1 MLCNFIYTK
10 GVRVLNIIAIDD
22 ETMVLKML
30 LSVLKETVEDSQITG
45 FDDPEQAM
53 EYIKKNHCDIV
64 FIDIELGSVSGIE
77 LAKRIKGIYPKINI
91 IFVTG
96 YSEYTYDAFKLH
108 ASGYIMKPPTKK
120 KILDELNNLRNPIL
134 TEKKELLTVQCFG
147 HFEVFNHHEPLKFAR
162 SKTKELFAYLI
173 DRQGAS
179 VTVSDICSVLWEDA
193 ESETKQKAYLRKLT
207 EDLVKT
213 LDKCDASDVLIK
225 SRNKY
230 AIDVSRVNC
239 DYYRYLE
246 NDPNAVRLFNGEYM
260 TQYTWGEST
269 LGNLMFE

>member
-1 MLCNFIYTK
+1 MSLYQRK
-10 GVRVLNIIAIDD
+10 
-22 ETMVLKML
+22 
-30 LSVLKETVEDSQITG
+30 Q
-45 FDDPEQAM
+45 
-53 EYIKKNHCDIV
+53 
-64 FIDIELGSVSGIE
+64 
-77 LAKRIKGIYPKINI
+77 
-91 IFVTG
+91 
-96 YSEYTYDAFKLH
+96 
-108 ASGYIMKPPTKK
+108 
-120 KILDELNNLRNPIL
+120 
-134 TEKKELLTVQCFG
+134 
-147 HFEVFNHHEPLKFAR
+147 
-162 SKTKELFAYLI
+162 
-173 DRQGAS
+173 
-179 VTVSDICSVLWEDA
+179 
-193 ESETKQKAYLRKLT
+193 QKAYLRKLT